1 MKKLFSL
8 ALVVAIAF
16 IVGCQKSDEQKAQ
29 DAMKDATK
37 AATNALPK

>member
-8 ALVVAIAF
+8 ALLVAIAF
-16 IVGCQKSDEQKAQ
+16 IVGCQKSDEDKAK
-29 DAMKDATK
+29 DAMNDASK

>member
-8 ALVVAIAF
+8 ALVLALAF
-16 IVGCQKSDEQKAQ
+16 IVGCQKSDEDKAKG
-29 DAMKDATK
+29 AMKDAGQ